1 MRDQEVLLY
10 DDDNKRK
17 ESTIHPI
24 LGCASLFRSHIFS
37 YNVAVTTAL

>member
-17 ESTIHPI
+17 ESTLDPI
-24 LGCASLFRSHIFS
+24 LGCASLFRSQVFRIRK
-37 YNVAVTTAL
+37 TD